1 MVTLTY
7 YDKFNVIYGNTNVFM
22 YLLCGNVNP
31 DGFGSG
37 LDPLK
42 GHFVRIM
49 IYLRSKP
56 VSCYSYIYK

>member
-49 IYLRSKP
+49 IY
-56 VSCYSYIYK
+56 